1 MIGLVKHVIYVHPK
15 FNKASSA
22 ISIRMSAPL
31 GVQATGTDG
40 ISVTNLVT
48 RDKKN
53 DQEVKMD
60 LCNIRTHNAE

>member
-48 RDKKN
+48 RDKKMI
-53 DQEVKMD
+53 KK
-60 LCNIRTHNAE
+60 